1 MSWLLT
7 MHHRRYLSVFLL
19 LVVGLGGLWPF
30 PSRADNNARELWAL
44 LDNSHEQARALT
56 YSGLLLT
63 QSGEFTQASKLLHQS
78 GQSGEFEVLERL
90 DGPSAKWV
98 RHNEDIQ
105 CILPDKKL
113 VLSEKRQTSVAFP
126 RLLSNP
132 DGTSMLVKLYDIREA
147 AAKRVAGR
155 STRVIQLTP
164 KDDLRYGYRFYL
176 DRQRNLLLRSEL
188 FSSKGEVLEH
198 VGFTEINFDADQV
211 IKPEMPQ
218 AGPGWKVTSTEIKVL
233 KDGEL
238 SYSLPDIFV
247 GFKRSD
253 TLCRIR
259 GKESQIHQTLY
270 TDGLSSVSVFIQ
282 KANDGHSMPQ
292 APISHGAVMSRSEV
306 QGQHLV
312 TVLGEVPEKTLG
324 LFLKSVRWKSQ

>member
-1 MSWLLT
+1 MQPMRYPRFLLCA
-7 MHHRRYLSVFLL
+7 VLL
-19 LVVGLGGLWPF
+19 LVGLHAQS
-30 PSRADNNARELWAL
+30 SRADNSRELWSL
-44 LDNSHEQARALT
+44 LDNSHEQAKALS

-63 QSGEFTQASKLLHQS
+63 QSGDYTQASKLLHQS
-78 GQSGEFEVLERL
+78 GQGGEFEVLERL
-90 DGPSAKWV
+90 DGPSAKWI

-105 CILPDKKL
+105 CVLPEKKL
-113 VLSEKRQTSVAFP
+113 ILSEKRQTSVAFP

-132 DGTSMLVKLYDIREA
+132 DGTSMLVKLYDIREMS
-147 AAKRVAGR
+147 AKRVAGR
-155 STRVIQLTP
+155 SVRVIQLTP

-176 DRQRNLLLRSEL
+176 DRLRNLLLRSEL
-188 FSSKGEVLEH
+188 FSHKGEVLEH
-198 VGFTEINFDADQV
+198 VGFTEISFDAEAAV
-211 IKPEMPQ
+211 KPEMPQ
-218 AGPGWKVTSTEIKVL
+218 AGPGWKVAATEIRVMRE
-233 KDGEL
+233 GEL
-238 SYSLPDIFV
+238 PYNLPDIFV

-253 TLCRIR
+253 TLCRIK

-306 QGQHLV
+306 QGQYLV